1 MTKVAD
7 MTKAFKDMMGA
18 FPIDTSALDT
28 TFKNAA
34 SLNEQF
40 AQVAVNAAE
49 QSNVISSNWT
59 KDTLAKMSEM
69 TKVKEDPADYAKAVA
84 DFTTSQAEVA
94 SKNLAAF
101 AEVAQK
107 VQADTV
113 QLLMEAGQ
121 ILSAEAAKTG
131 KKATFKATKAAK

>member
-1 MTKVAD
+1 MTNVED

-18 FPIDTSALDT
+18 FPIDTTALDT

-40 AQVAVNAAE
+40 AQVAVDAAE

-69 TKVKEDPADYAKAVA
+69 TKVKEGPADYAKAVA
-84 DFTTSQAEVA
+84 DFTTGQAEVA

-113 QLLMEAGQ
+113 QLLTEAGKT
-121 ILSAEAAKTG
+121 LSAEAAATD
-131 KKATFKATKAAK
+131 KKATFKAAKAAK

>member
-1 MTKVAD
+1 MAKVED

>member
-1 MTKVAD
+1 MTKVED

>member
-1 MTKVAD
+1 MTKVED

-69 TKVKEDPADYAKAVA
+69 TKAKEDPADYAKAIA
-84 DFTTSQAEVA
+84 DFTTGQAEVA

-113 QLLMEAGQ
+113 QLLMEAGRT
-121 ILSAEAAKTG
+121 LSAEAAATG
-131 KKATFKATKAAK
+131 KKATFKAAKAAK

>member
-1 MTKVAD
+1 MAKVED

-18 FPIDTSALDT
+18 FPIDTSALDK

-113 QLLMEAGQ
+113 QLLMEAGKA
-121 ILSAEAAKTG
+121 LSAEAATTG
-131 KKATFKATKAAK
+131 KKATFKAAKAAK

>member
-1 MTKVAD
+1 MKKVED

-40 AQVAVNAAE
+40 VQVAVNAAE

-69 TKVKEDPADYAKAVA
+69 TKVKEDPADYAKAVS
-84 DFTTSQAEVA
+84 DFTTGQAEVA

-107 VQADTV
+107 VQADTL
-113 QLLMEAGQ
+113 QLLMEAGRT
-121 ILSAEAAKTG
+121 LSAEAAATG
-131 KKATFKATKAAK
+131 KKATFKAAKAAK